1 MKIFITLGEIIV
13 LIFLFGLFIYWIGT
27 SFINFL
33 NHILF
38 KKAWAK
44 VDTESPSLLLDRK
57 YEVLC
62 KKHWWNKYYRYED
75 NTRKYYTDYLYSE
88 AENVVRKIESG
99 EIKI

>member
-1 MKIFITLGEIIV
+1 MKIFITLSEIIV

-27 SFINFL
+27 SLINFF

-44 VDTESPSLLLDRK
+44 VHTESPLLLDRK

-62 KKHWWNKYYRYED
+62 KKHWWNKYHRYMD
-75 NTRKYYTDYLYSE
+75 DTRKYYTDYLYYE
-88 AENVVRKIESG
+88 AENVARKIESG
-99 EIKI
+99 EIEI

>member
-1 MKIFITLGEIIV
+1 MKIFITLSEIIV
-13 LIFLFGLFIYWIGT
+13 LIFLFGLFIYWAGI
-27 SFINFL
+27 SLINFF

-44 VDTESPSLLLDRK
+44 VHTESPSLLLDRK

-62 KKHWWNKYYRYED
+62 KKHWWNKYTLYHD
-75 NTRKYYTDYLYSE
+75 SNRKYDTDYLYSE
-88 AENVVRKIESG
+88 AENAVRKIESG

>member
-1 MKIFITLGEIIV
+1 MKIFITLSEIIA

-44 VDTESPSLLLDRK
+44 VYTESPSLLLDRK

-62 KKHWWNKYYRYED
+62 KKHWWNKYKVYHD
-75 NTRKYYTDYLYSE
+75 PKRKYDTDYLYYE
-88 AENVVRKIESG
+88 AENIVRKIEIG